1 MDSKQFEDFVSQ
13 DYASLADW
21 LFSLNAYEFSLIATA
36 IGFAISPSLTV
47 NQQNSL
53 GNFFELI
60 GQVIL
65 TINAQ
70 NTTLAQAKAKTPGI
84 KPYFETQSLEEE
96 ILKIKQEVIQVRKD
110 CLSNQKGV

>member
-1 MDSKQFEDFVSQ
+1 MNSKQFEDFVNQ
-13 DYASLADW
+13 DYATLADW

-36 IGFAISPSLTV
+36 IGFAISPSLTI

-70 NTTLAQAKAKTPGI
+70 NTTLSQARVRNSSI
-84 KPYFETQSLEEE
+84 KPNFETQSLEEE
-96 ILKIKQEVIQVRKD
+96 ILKIKQEVIQLRKD
-110 CLSNQKGV
+110 CLSNDK